1 MNYEKI
7 GNLIKKKRIE
17 KNLTQQDLADKLH
30 VTNRAISK
38 WERGVGAPDISFL
51 KELSNILG
59 ISERELLTGDENKS
73 LNKISKLMILVCSII
88 AITVLTLCIII
99 SRIRLFY
106 LFLGGFSILI
116 AYIIFI
122 IYEKEEKKIQTVTY
136 ILLVAYFI
144 FLLSTIFYT
153 KLFYGN
159 TFPEKTLIYNIKP
172 FSSIIEAIYLVL
184 SKTQNFTYFI
194 DYVIL
199 DFILFLPL
207 SLLLPIL
214 FPKKITT
221 RNFIIICLLISLIKE
236 LLQLIFNT
244 GIFDVD
250 DIILNVFGAYLFFL
264 VFKRIKR

>member
-116 AYIIFI
+116 DYIIFI

-153 KLFYGN
+153 KLFCGN
-159 TFPEKTLIYNIKP
+159 TFPEKNLFYNIKP